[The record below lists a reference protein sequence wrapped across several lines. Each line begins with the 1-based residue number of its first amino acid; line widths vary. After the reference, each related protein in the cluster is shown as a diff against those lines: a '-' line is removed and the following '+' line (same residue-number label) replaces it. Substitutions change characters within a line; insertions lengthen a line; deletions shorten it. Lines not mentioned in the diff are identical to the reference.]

1 MGLAEDTRRD
11 ANYQIPV
18 LASRYLTPDQVSLV
32 EKIRALSQKRF
43 APRASQYDADS
54 TFPTENYQDL
64 HAAGLLGLTISEK
77 YGGLGVDNLTY
88 ALCVGEIARGCSAT
102 ALTFN
107 MHSTILT
114 FINELGTEEQKR
126 FYFRE
131 VAENGKLVAS
141 ITSEPDSSFR
151 DKYVIRTTFTPT
163 DEGYHVQGL
172 KHFCS
177 LGDSADYYFLTGL
190 EEGTSTAKEGLLAAL
205 VPRASSGI
213 KIERRWNATGM
224 RGTISHTISYDTLV
238 ETSQI
243 VAPAGGFLTVDL
255 SRFSLGYAATYL
267 GIAETSFDFI
277 VEYAKTKSPSSTSA
291 MSDNPVTQ
299 SAIAEMGT
307 SIRAAKLLLCETA
320 IVRDSDDS
328 EARILAT
335 TQAKYL
341 CAEVG
346 VRVTEQAMR
355 LAGGRGF
362 LKDLPL
368 ERWHRDALAGPVMP
382 PSNERC
388 LETIGKIYC
397 GLQAANFE
405 FR

>member
-1 MGLAEDTRRD
+1 
-11 ANYQIPV
+11 
-18 LASRYLTPDQVSLV
+18 
-32 EKIRALSQKRF
+32 
-43 APRASQYDADS
+43 
-54 TFPTENYQDL
+54 
-64 HAAGLLGLTISEK
+64 
-77 YGGLGVDNLTY
+77 
-88 ALCVGEIARGCSAT
+88 
-102 ALTFN
+102 
-107 MHSTILT
+107 
-114 FINELGTEEQKR
+114 
-126 FYFRE
+126 
-131 VAENGKLVAS
+131 
-141 ITSEPDSSFR
+141 
-151 DKYVIRTTFTPT
+151 
-163 DEGYHVQGL
+163 
-172 KHFCS
+172 
-177 LGDSADYYFLTGL
+177 
-190 EEGTSTAKEGLLAAL
+190 
-205 VPRASSGI
+205 
-213 KIERRWNATGM
+213 M
-224 RGTISHTISYDTLV
+224 RGTVSHTISYDTLV

-243 VAPAGGFLTVDL
+243 VGPAGGFLTVDL

-277 VEYAKTKSPSSTSA
+277 VEYASARNISSSTGA
-291 MSDNPVTQ
+291 MSENSMTQ
-299 SAIAEMGT
+299 AAIAEMGT

-346 VRVTEQAMR
+346 VRVTEHAMR